1 MFADQVY
8 ERVYVSVL
16 RFAAPA
22 LAMLILLRLC
32 RRQRALG
39 MLTVFQAAVFTAFI
53 LQGQWLDEK
62 ILGFTGLLVVQW
74 ALYFSGRK
82 RSFGIETA
90 AFFLCSMGFCVIAS
104 VAPEQLP
111 KQLAALVIGTVL
123 YDYLR
128 RSRQTDG
135 KWAAMLGVGL
145 MAATLIWGQER
156 YGAKSWIQLGSFSV
170 QPSEVGKLCF
180 LYYVANT
187 GWEKSDRL
195 AFWMVGAGMCI
206 ASVLMNDMGTA
217 VVYFGAVWMAAYIKS
232 GLRGTLGFAGTG
244 IAAAILGLRGHALT
258 RLKAWRH
265 IWEYPQTWGYQQTK
279 ALSCLA
285 SGGLFGMGA
294 GCGKL
299 KGVFSADAD
308 LVFAAMA
315 EEWGL
320 VVAVIAVVVLVVLA
334 VQAVWDNG
342 SLASCV
348 AATILLI
355 QTALNVLGTVDILP
369 MTGVTFP
376 FVSNGGSSMV
386 TTWGLLAFLL
396 GERMRTDGLRREKK
410 YSGGGVGSVLA
421 GRNGVLFE

>member
-1 MFADQVY
+1 MPVDEVY
-8 ERVYVSVL
+8 VRVYISVL

-22 LAMLILLRLC
+22 LAMLILWRVC
-32 RRQRALG
+32 RRRRALG
-39 MLTVFQAAVFTAFI
+39 LLTVFQLSAFVAFW
-53 LQGQWLDEK
+53 LNGQWLDEK
-62 ILGFTGLLVVQW
+62 ILGFAGLMIVQW
-74 ALYFSGRK
+74 ALYLSGRK
-82 RSFGIETA
+82 RSFWAETGV
-90 AFFLCSMGFCVIAS
+90 FFLCTVGFCVIAS

-111 KQLAALVIGTVL
+111 KQLAAFMIGTVV
-123 YDYLR
+123 YDYFR
-128 RSRQTDG
+128 KSKQSDG
-135 KWAAMLGVGL
+135 KWAALLGLGL

-156 YGAKSWIQLGSFSV
+156 YGSKSWIVLGPFSV
-170 QPSEVGKLCF
+170 QPSELGKLCF
-180 LYYVANT
+180 AYYAANV
-187 GWEKSDRL
+187 GWEKRDRR

-217 VVYFGAVWMAAYIKS
+217 MVYFGAVWMTAYLQS
-232 GLRGTLGFAGTG
+232 GLRGTLGFTGTG
-244 IAAAILGLRGHALT
+244 IAAAMLGLRGHALT

-265 IWEYPQTWGYQQTK
+265 IWEYPLTWGYQQTK

-299 KGVFSADAD
+299 KSVFSADAD
-308 LVFAAMA
+308 MVFATMA

-320 VVAVIAVVVLVVLA
+320 VVAVVTVVVLVVLV

-348 AATILLI
+348 AGTILLV
-355 QTALNVLGTVDILP
+355 QTALNVLGSVDILP

-396 GERMRTDGLRREKK
+396 GERGRTDGPRGKK
-410 YSGGGVGSVLA
+410 KPSCGAVGGVFV
-421 GRNGVLFE
+421 GRNGVLSD